1 MLLHVRD
8 AVGIEAMAQV
18 DLDVRRNYHQPL
30 TKLAPMAY
38 SVLRVILER
47 LRRDG
52 RLVDD
57 HAPPLQTAD
66 GQLIQV
72 ELIERPPFASIRTR
86 A

>member
-1 MLLHVRD
+1 M
-8 AVGIEAMAQV
+8 
-18 DLDVRRNYHQPL
+18 
-30 TKLAPMAY
+30 
-38 SVLRVILER
+38 ILER
-47 LRRDG
+47 LRADG

-72 ELIERPPFASIRTR
+72 ELIERPPYAKLRTP